1 MPVTI
6 LDTNYLVKSELNSW
20 GNSVGFRIPKKIL
33 DLLNLK
39 KGSKISLAV
48 QNNQLIIQKDTDDN
62 VNSFWADVEKMDLK
76 KMCKKINSKNR
87 PNSKEFQTN
96 PVGKEVW

>member
-87 PNSKEFQTN
+87 PNSKEFQTK